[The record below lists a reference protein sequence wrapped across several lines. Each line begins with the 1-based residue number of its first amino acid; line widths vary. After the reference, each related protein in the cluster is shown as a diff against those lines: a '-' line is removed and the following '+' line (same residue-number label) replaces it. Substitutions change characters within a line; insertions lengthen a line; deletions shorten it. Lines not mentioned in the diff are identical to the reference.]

1 MGPGIMIQFKAG
13 GRFFMGLNVVSLS
26 GGGCSVKISN
36 TLAASLRPDQL
47 LSRVLIQHPSIP
59 RLPLLGKIS
68 WIRGKQLELGDDS
81 VLMGIEFSEADEAFT
96 NAVDA
101 YVLELL
107 KASQ

>member
-1 MGPGIMIQFKAG
+1 
-13 GRFFMGLNVVSLS
+13 MGLNVVSLS